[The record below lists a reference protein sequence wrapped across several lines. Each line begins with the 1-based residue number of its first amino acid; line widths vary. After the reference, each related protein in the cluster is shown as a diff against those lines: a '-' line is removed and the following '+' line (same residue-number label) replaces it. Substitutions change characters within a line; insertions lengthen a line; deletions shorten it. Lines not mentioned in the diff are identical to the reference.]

1 MGNTVTTKGQVT
13 IPKQVRDLLGIKPG
27 SSVAFE
33 VAEDGRVLLRYSGTE
48 SLARVMV
55 EGPDEA
61 LIRVRA
67 NELAETMVAEIGS

>member
-33 VAEDGRVLLRYSGTE
+33 VAEDGRVLFAGEDVAGLKPARLRRRVGYVFQGVG
-48 SLARVMV
+48 LA
-55 EGPDEA
+55 
-61 LIRVRA
+61 
-67 NELAETMVAEIGS
+67 